1 MAISNN
7 KMITQEEYLNNRI
20 KLSKEEIVWTSYN
33 DEPISPE
40 NLAFEITK
48 TTEKILNNG
57 GVDENSLKTY
67 IDQSDRDYPS
77 IVIYYY
83 RWETMEE
90 YKQRMCWE
98 ETQRKRELQKL
109 KFAIASHFDE
119 ACEYVNEI
127 REKKKEEEK
136 NDESGSN

>member
-1 MAISNN
+1 
-7 KMITQEEYLNNRI
+7 MITQEEYLNNRI

-33 DEPISPE
+33 DEPINPE

-48 TTEKILNNG
+48 VTKKILNNG

-90 YKQRMCWE
+90 YKQRMCLE
-98 ETQRKRELQKL
+98 ETQRKRDLQQL
-109 KFAIASHFDE
+109 KFAIARHFDE
-119 ACEYVNEI
+119 AFEYVTEI
-127 REKKKEEEK
+127 RNKRKEEEK

>member
-77 IVIYYY
+77 IVINYY

-90 YKQRMCWE
+90 YEQRMCWE
-98 ETQRKRELQKL
+98 ETQRKRDLQQL
-109 KFAIASHFDE
+109 KFAIARHFDE
-119 ACEYVNEI
+119 AFEYVTEI
-127 REKKKEEEK
+127 RNKRKEEEK
-136 NDESGSN
+136 NDETGSD